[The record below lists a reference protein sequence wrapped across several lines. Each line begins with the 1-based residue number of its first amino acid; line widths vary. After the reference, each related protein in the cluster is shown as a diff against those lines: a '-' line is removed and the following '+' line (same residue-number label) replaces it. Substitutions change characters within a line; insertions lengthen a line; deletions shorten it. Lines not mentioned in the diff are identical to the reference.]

1 MAAVYDEDEYSSQ
14 EDYNMEEAPVM
25 TSAVSIWY
33 QRECDNNEDEKDFVV
48 RICYDNG
55 YKVCISDNDSRDPIY
70 NEHVFET
77 FAHVQEYLTTLHR
90 QVLNDHDSHNRF
102 THFQYAV
109 PFFPSVIVPIG
120 YIRGHPD
127 HYHAFQEALELFF
140 RF

>member
-1 MAAVYDEDEYSSQ
+1 MSATYDEDEYSSQ
-14 EDYNMEEAPVM
+14 EDYNTENIVT
-25 TSAVSIWY
+25 TSSVSLWY
-33 QRECDNNEDEKDFVV
+33 QREDNNDFIV

-55 YKVCISDNDSRDPIY
+55 YKVHVSDNDSRDPIY

-77 FAHVQEYLTTLHR
+77 FEHVQEYLAMLHR
-90 QVLNDHDSHNRF
+90 QVLNDHDPENRF

-127 HYHAFQEALELFF
+127 HYHAFEEALELFF